1 MERGTKPYEDGQHS
15 DVQAC
20 EGKQGRGHGVNPPRR
35 ELDTAGKMC
44 CMYAQDSALKEVAF
58 GVFSFSVFFFFLSL
72 SHSPPPSFTLS
83 LTTVLFFLIFLIWN
97 LYFVHA
103 SSYSLRSTYIPSLKV
118 AF

>member
-58 GVFSFSVFFFFLSL
+58 GVFSFSVFFFFLSFSL
-72 SHSPPPSFTLS
+72 S
-83 LTTVLFFLIFLIWN
+83 
-97 LYFVHA
+97 
-103 SSYSLRSTYIPSLKV
+103 PSLFHPFLDHCTFFFNISDMES
-118 AF
+118 AGLCSC